1 MMGGFIGP
9 TRYGKSSEGAAMLA
23 DSKIYGFILLSNDS
37 RRQSFELIVQCLEFK
52 T

>member
-9 TRYGKSSEGAAMLA
+9 TGYRKSSEGAAMLA
-23 DSKIYGFILLSNDS
+23 DSKIYDFILFSNDR
-37 RRQSFELIVQCLEFK
+37 RRQSFEFIVQCLEFK